1 MIYDPKCQESRL
13 ALANAI
19 ENYFDFSSWTIKEDR
34 ERGTMERVYSFQLK
48 SYEKTIP
55 VRVKIYTSIDLRS
68 GECRTVGA
76 DAIRICAVRRYDDG
90 SVRGFMKHRR
100 INRTG
105 QIQSIIK
112 RMDSKIRAIQ
122 SDAVKKWSNPVFCSS
137 CGAPTFVSKSGRDVC
152 SKLCWTKSKATKRRK
167 YKKT

>member
-1 MIYDPKCQESRL
+1 MIYDPKNQESRV

-19 ENYFDFSSWTIKEDR
+19 ENYFDFSNWSIKEDR

-48 SYEKTIP
+48 SYDKTIP

-76 DAIRICAVRRYDDG
+76 DAIRICAVRRYGDG

-100 INRTG
+100 VNRTG
-105 QIQSIIK
+105 QIQNIIK

-122 SDAVKKWSNPVFCSS
+122 SDAVIKWNNPVHCSS
-137 CGAPTFVSKSGRDVC
+137 CRAPTFVSKSGKDVC
-152 SKLCWTKSKATKRRK
+152 SELCWTKTTKRRK